1 MRVQDLQ
8 QFLSSFTAAN
18 KDGSRQGNAI
28 SNAVIMVQINGHLE
42 KVVRMEVQENA
53 TPIIGHKGHSAHR
66 LVLKTVNQRLINIPC
81 LLYTSPSPRDRG

>member
-18 KDGSRQGNAI
+18 KDGSKQGNAI
-28 SNAVIMVQINGHLE
+28 SNAVIMVEVNGYLE
-42 KVVRMEVQENA
+42 KVVRMEVQENS

-66 LVLKTVNQRLINIPC
+66 LVLKTVNQRLINTPTKLQI
-81 LLYTSPSPRDRG
+81 

>member
-28 SNAVIMVQINGHLE
+28 SNAVIMVEVNGYLE
-42 KVVRMEVQENA
+42 KVVRMEVQENS

-66 LVLKTVNQRLINIPC
+66 LVLKTVNQRLINTPTKLQI
-81 LLYTSPSPRDRG
+81 

>member
-28 SNAVIMVQINGHLE
+28 SNAILMVEVNGYLE

-53 TPIIGHKGHSAHR
+53 TPIIGHKGHEAHR
-66 LVLKTVNQRLINIPC
+66 LVLKTVNQQILNIP
-81 LLYTSPSPRDRG
+81 PRLQI

>member
-28 SNAVIMVQINGHLE
+28 SNAVIMVQVNGHLE
-42 KVVRMEVQENA
+42 KVVKMEVQENA
-53 TPIIGHKGHSAHR
+53 TPLIGHKGHSAHR
-66 LVLKTVNQRLINIPC
+66 LVLKTSNSQILNIPSK
-81 LLYTSPSPRDRG
+81 LQI

>member
-28 SNAVIMVQINGHLE
+28 SNAVIMVEVNGYLE
-42 KVVRMEVQENA
+42 TITKMEVHENN
-53 TPIIGHKGHSAHR
+53 TPIIGHTGHSAHR
-66 LVLKTVNQRLINIPC
+66 LVMKTTKKQNFIIPPK
-81 LLYTSPSPRDRG
+81 LNY

>member
-28 SNAVIMVQINGHLE
+28 SNAVLMVEVNGYLE

-53 TPIIGHKGHSAHR
+53 TPIVGHKGHSAHR
-66 LVLKTVNQRLINIPC
+66 LVLKTTNKSNLIIPPK
-81 LLYTSPSPRDRG
+81 LNY

>member
-42 KVVRMEVQENA
+42 KVVRMEVQENS

-66 LVLKTVNQRLINIPC
+66 LVLKTVNQRLIN
-81 LLYTSPSPRDRG
+81 TPSKLQI